1 MKTRHAPLPDTVAEL
16 QAQLLAERRLV
27 PERLKL
33 IEQLRHKIEAGAEQ
47 LTQKDTELTV
57 KDKQLTIKDEQLKSQ
72 DEKLK
77 EKDQKIAELQ
87 ETLTNFWEQ
96 LRLMKLDKFG
106 RSSEQCP
113 QQGDLFNEAEAIL
126 DADEA
131 DDNSDDDDD
140 DTQTITYERR
150 KPKRKSL
157 PENLPRETIVHD
169 VEDKHCDCCGHELH
183 KIGEDISEKLEIIP
197 AQLKVIEH
205 VRPKYACSHCEQFG
219 TENHIKQQKM
229 PKCVIDKGIATPS
242 LLSFIITNK
251 YQYSLPLYR
260 QSVMLEQF
268 DIELSYKTMSEWML
282 KCSSFCE
289 LIYNYWHQT
298 LLKQDHIFADETT
311 HTVNSVDKANC
322 YMWVYCCGADSP
334 PENTHE
340 NSPPHIVLFDYHDSR
355 KAQCSVDFLDGFE
368 GYLQVDGYQAYEK
381 TKAKLVG
388 CWAHGRRGF
397 VKAIKLQ
404 PKGKTGKAN
413 QGLSFIQKLYAI
425 ESKLKGKSAA
435 EKYRVR
441 QQQSKPI
448 LETFKK
454 WLEKAVNQTLPKSTL
469 GKAIKYCLNQWDK
482 LVRYLEDGRL
492 NIDNNRAER
501 ANKAYVIGRKNWM
514 FSQTE
519 RGAKASAILYS
530 LVETAKANGVN
541 VYDYIIFLFEEL
553 VKKPTD
559 LEPLMPWN
567 FAKR

>member
-1 MKTRHAPLPDTVAEL
+1 M
-16 QAQLLAERRLV
+16 
-27 PERLKL
+27 
-33 IEQLRHKIEAGAEQ
+33 
-47 LTQKDTELTV
+47 
-57 KDKQLTIKDEQLKSQ
+57 
-72 DEKLK
+72 
-77 EKDQKIAELQ
+77 
-87 ETLTNFWEQ
+87 
-96 LRLMKLDKFG
+96 
-106 RSSEQCP
+106 
-113 QQGDLFNEAEAIL
+113 
-126 DADEA
+126 
-131 DDNSDDDDD
+131 
-140 DTQTITYERR
+140 
-150 KPKRKSL
+150 
-157 PENLPRETIVHD
+157 
-169 VEDKHCDCCGHELH
+169 
-183 KIGEDISEKLEIIP
+183 
-197 AQLKVIEH
+197 
-205 VRPKYACSHCEQFG
+205 
-219 TENHIKQQKM
+219 
-229 PKCVIDKGIATPS
+229 IDKGIATPS

-268 DIELSYKTMSEWML
+268 GIELSYKTMSEWML
-282 KCSSFCE
+282 KCSGFCE

-311 HTVNSVDKANC
+311 HTVNNVDKANC

-404 PKGKTGKAN
+404 PKGKTG
-413 QGLSFIQKLYAI
+413 
-425 ESKLKGKSAA
+425 
-435 EKYRVR
+435 
-441 QQQSKPI
+441 
-448 LETFKK
+448 
-454 WLEKAVNQTLPKSTL
+454 KAVNQTLPKSTL

>member
-1 MKTRHAPLPDTVAEL
+1 MKIRNVPLPDTVPEL
-16 QAQLLAERRLV
+16 QAQLLAERRMV
-27 PERLKL
+27 TERLKL
-33 IEQLRHKIEAGAEQ
+33 IEALRHQIEAGAEQ
-47 LTQKDTELTV
+47 LTRQDTKLTV
-57 KDKQLTIKDEQLKSQ
+57 KDNQLKVKDEQ
-72 DEKLK
+72 LK

-96 LRLMKLDKFG
+96 LRLMRHEKFG
-106 RSSEQCP
+106 RNSEQCP
-113 QQGDLFNEAEAIL
+113 AQGDLFNEAEVIL
-126 DADEA
+126 DSDET
-131 DDNSDDDDD
+131 DSDDDDE
-140 DTQTITYERR
+140 TQTITYERK
-150 KPKRKSL
+150 KPKRQPL
-157 PENLPRETIVHD
+157 PKDLPRETMLHD

-219 TENHIKQQKM
+219 TENHIKQEKM

-282 KCSSFCE
+282 KCGSFCE
-289 LIYNYWHQT
+289 RIYDYWHRV
-298 LLKQDHIFADETT
+298 LLKQSHIFADETT
-311 HTVNSVDKANC
+311 LTVNSVEKSKC

-334 PENTHE
+334 PVQSGDH
-340 NSPPHIVLFDYHDSR
+340 SPPHIVLFDYHDSR
-355 KAQCSVDFLDGFE
+355 KAQCAIDFLDGYD

-397 VKAIKLQ
+397 VKAIKMQ
-404 PKGKTGKAN
+404 PKGKVGKAN
-413 QGLSFIQKLYAI
+413 QGLSYIQKLYVI
-425 ESKLKGKSAA
+425 ESKLEGKSAS

-448 LETFKK
+448 LDAFKQ
-454 WLEKAVNQTLPKSTL
+454 WLEKSISQVLPKSTL

-492 NIDNNRAER
+492 AIDNNRAER
-501 ANKAYVIGRKNWM
+501 ANKSYVIGRKNWM

-530 LVETAKANGVN
+530 LVETAKANGIN

-553 VKKPTD
+553 VKKTTD

-567 FAKR
+567 FIKR